1 MRAVNLLPK
10 ELQTRKS
17 IREEDPAVVV
27 GSALGVVVM
36 IALGLGFY
44 VEHSAAG
51 KQQARLNT
59 ARLELAQLSIQSH
72 HEKPKPKKPV
82 VPITPVVPPP
92 SISGQ
97 EATWLSAVETNLSQ
111 RIAWDRVLREVSLV
125 MPDDVTLTALTMTA
139 PTTASIIP
147 GVVSTP
153 PATGSAQGFS
163 IAGDAFSYDSV
174 ARLLS
179 RLSLVPDLT
188 DVTLTNTSSGSSAA
202 AGSAGGGSA
211 SGVQFNI
218 SANVKGAPA
227 PPAPAVTTTPPVDTS
242 STTTGASQ

>member
-36 IALGLGFY
+36 IALGLAFY
-44 VEHSAAG
+44 VEHNAAG
-51 KQQARLNT
+51 KQQARLTT
-59 ARLELAQLSIQSH
+59 ARLELAQLSIKQQH
-72 HEKPKPKKPV
+72 QKPKPKKPT

-97 EATWLSAVETNLSQ
+97 EATWLSSVETNLSQ

-125 MPDDVTLTALTMTA
+125 MPDDVTLTSLSMSA
-139 PTTASIIP
+139 PATPTVIP

-153 PATGSAQGFS
+153 PATGAAQGFS

-179 RLSLVPDLT
+179 RLSLVPDLS
-188 DVTLTNTSSGSSAA
+188 DVTLTNTSAGSSAP
-202 AGSAGGGSA
+202 SGSA
-211 SGVQFNI
+211 SSVQFNI

-227 PPAPAVTTTPPVDTS
+227 PVAPAVTTTPPVDTS
-242 STTTGASQ
+242 STTTGTSG

>member
-36 IALGLGFY
+36 IVLGLAFY

-51 KQQARLNT
+51 KQQARLTT
-59 ARLELAQLSIQSH
+59 ARLELAQLSIKQH
-72 HEKPKPKKPV
+72 HEKPKPSKPT
-82 VPITPVVPPP
+82 VPITPLVPPP
-92 SISGQ
+92 SVTGQ
-97 EATWLSAVETNLSQ
+97 EATWLSSVETNLSQ

-125 MPDDVTLTALTMTA
+125 MPDDVTLTSLSMSA
-139 PTTASIIP
+139 PTTPTLIP
-147 GVVSTP
+147 GVVTTP
-153 PATGSAQGFS
+153 PATSSAQGFS

-188 DVTLTNTSSGSSAA
+188 DVTLTNTSAGSSAA
-202 AGSAGGGSA
+202 GGSA

-218 SANVKGAPA
+218 SANVKVAPA
-227 PPAPAVTTTPPVDTS
+227 PVAPAITTTPPADTS
-242 STTTGASQ
+242 STTTGASS

>member
-59 ARLELAQLSIQSH
+59 ARLELAQLSIKQH
-72 HEKPKPKKPV
+72 HEQPKHTKPA
-82 VPITPVVPPP
+82 VPITPLVPPP
-92 SISGQ
+92 SVTGQ
-97 EATWLSAVETNLSQ
+97 EAVWLSAVATNLSQ
-111 RIAWDRVLREVSLV
+111 RIAWDRVLRDVSLV
-125 MPDDVTLTALTMTA
+125 MPDDVTLTSLTMNA
-139 PTTASIIP
+139 PVAAAVIP

-153 PATGSAQGFS
+153 PASGSTQGFS
-163 IAGDAFSYDSV
+163 VAGDAFSYDSV

-188 DVTLTNTSSGSSAA
+188 DVTLTSTGTGSSGS
-202 AGSAGGGSA
+202 AGSG

-227 PPAPAVTTTPPVDTS
+227 PAAPAVTTTPPVDTS
-242 STTTGASQ
+242 STTTGASG

>member
-36 IALGLGFY
+36 IVLGLAFY

-51 KQQARLNT
+51 KQQARLTT
-59 ARLELAQLSIQSH
+59 ARLELAQLSIKQH
-72 HEKPKPKKPV
+72 HEKPKPSKPT
-82 VPITPVVPPP
+82 VPITPLVPPP
-92 SISGQ
+92 SVTGQ
-97 EATWLSAVETNLSQ
+97 EATWLSSVETNLSQ

-125 MPDDVTLTALTMTA
+125 MPDDVTLTSLSMSA
-139 PTTASIIP
+139 PTTPTLIP
-147 GVVSTP
+147 GVVTTP
-153 PATGSAQGFS
+153 PATSSAQGFS

-188 DVTLTNTSSGSSAA
+188 DVTLTNTSAGSSAA
-202 AGSAGGGSA
+202 GGSA

-227 PPAPAVTTTPPVDTS
+227 PVAPAVTTTPPVDTS
-242 STTTGASQ
+242 STTTGASS